1 MNVVVLYRKTNSQPT
16 FSIFRR
22 RVLWYIFSVS
32 MRRFW
37 CIQIMRLARNIW
49 SHLKYITTRYE
60 TQKHKAGNK
69 VQLWLQR
76 SPPFWATTWQL
87 LLRRNIIYL
96 RNDKKN
102 GRAPES
108 LLESLIRANGR
119 NDSQQFWELLA
130 NNVASVWTGLKVWP
144 VSNFVQ
150 QRATGCANGRN
161 M

>member
-1 MNVVVLYRKTNSQPT
+1 MNVVVLYRKTKWQLT
-16 FSIFRR
+16 FAIFRR

-60 TQKHKAGNK
+60 TQKQKTDNK

-76 SPPFWATTWQL
+76 SLPFWATTWQL
-87 LLRRNIIYL
+87 ILGLNIIYL
-96 RNDKKN
+96 RNTKEN
-102 GRAPES
+102 SRAPGYFHKVTCK
-108 LLESLIRANGR
+108 RTQQP
-119 NDSQQFWELLA
+119 QQFWELLA
-130 NNVASVWTGLKVWP
+130 NNLASVCTGLKVWP
-144 VSNFVQ
+144 VSNFAQ
-150 QRATGCANGRN
+150 QHATGCANGRS

>member
-1 MNVVVLYRKTNSQPT
+1 MNVVVLYRKTKWQPT

-60 TQKHKAGNK
+60 TQKHEGDNK
-69 VQLWLQR
+69 VQLWLQW

-96 RNDKKN
+96 RNDKEN

-108 LLESLIRANGR
+108 LLESYVRTNATTP
-119 NDSQQFWELLA
+119 
-130 NNVASVWTGLKVWP
+130 NNFGSCWP
-144 VSNFVQ
+144 TMLRPFEWSFESAVLRKLFRSRF
-150 QRATGCANGRN
+150 
-161 M
+161 